1 MIKKIKTFWSFYKN
15 YKNQDYREL
24 LHHYKGLKYHCELQE
39 KNWEQEKQEWEQEK
53 QMEELE
59 HASRISNMQQNFFK
73 YYKNLA
79 TKQCS
84 EEISGLKLEL
94 MEKIALYTEKLNKL
108 EEIKKK
114 L

>member
-1 MIKKIKTFWSFYKN
+1 M
-15 YKNQDYREL
+15 
-24 LHHYKGLKYHCELQE
+24 QE

-53 QMEELE
+53 QREELAYAV
-59 HASRISNMQQNFFK
+59 HISNIKKIREITSMQNEYYKRDQ

-84 EEISGLKLEL
+84 EEISKLKLEL

-108 EEIKKK
+108 EKVKKI